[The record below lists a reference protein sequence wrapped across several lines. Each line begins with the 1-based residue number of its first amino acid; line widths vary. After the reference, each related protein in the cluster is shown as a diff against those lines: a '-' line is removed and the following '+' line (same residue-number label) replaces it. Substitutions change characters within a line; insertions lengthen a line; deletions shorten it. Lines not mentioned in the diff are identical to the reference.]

1 MNLTIFLFISTYRK
15 LFHFLVF
22 DSIHN
27 HYRSNLTIWWLFP
40 HCCTFGTLSFFAIPT
55 HSQNTTENCISS
67 RPEHSEHS
75 EMLAGLRSPHDW
87 EFQQRR
93 PETRA
98 ATAADK
104 IRNVHHETTLR
115 VQYRQISQDFGF
127 ILRKTLHFT
136 LSIYTKSWLDKVG
149 KERVH
154 EN

>member
-55 HSQNTTENCISS
+55 HSQNTAENCSS

-93 PETRA
+93 PETRGSHRGRQDQKCA
-98 ATAADK
+98 PWDNTQSPISSDFPRFWFYSEEDITLYIIHIHK
-104 IRNVHHETTLR
+104 IMTR
-115 VQYRQISQDFGF
+115 
-127 ILRKTLHFT
+127 
-136 LSIYTKSWLDKVG
+136 
-149 KERVH
+149 
-154 EN
+154 